1 MPPSTTA
8 IVRDLIFASLLA
20 VRMGEVRVNKGEGS
34 AAVA

>member
-1 MPPSTTA
+1 MPPSTIA

-20 VRMGEVRVNKGEGS
+20 VRMGGARINKGEGS